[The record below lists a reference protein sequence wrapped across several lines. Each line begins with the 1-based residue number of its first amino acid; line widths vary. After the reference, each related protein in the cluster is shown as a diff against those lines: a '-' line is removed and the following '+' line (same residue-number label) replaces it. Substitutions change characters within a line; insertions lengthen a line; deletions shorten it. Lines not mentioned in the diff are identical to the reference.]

1 MNPHPNH
8 QPFPDDALYLEAELE
23 AIRLRLAR
31 AECERALGEAIDTAI
46 DGDEVPRRR
55 GSIRDL
61 RAMAAGLRAQEL
73 AARSEIEARLTAQRS
88 NPSVCKLGMEA
99 LADEFDLSPSER
111 LLLVACC
118 APALGTGVADRM
130 VSSLSRTYCGAHS
143 AADLVR
149 VLGPSTI
156 HEWLAVRRH
165 FQPEGKLFKSGLLVL
180 DPCRGPATSASIWQ
194 AEVQMPLSTF
204 ARIVGDPTIMSE
216 AGTDDDEVER

>member
-8 QPFPDDALYLEAELE
+8 QPFSDNASFLEAELE
-23 AIRLRLAR
+23 ALRLRLAR
-31 AECERALGEAIDTAI
+31 SECEQALGEAIDTAI
-46 DGDEVPRRR
+46 DGDESPRRG

-61 RAMAAGLRAQEL
+61 RAKAAGLRAREV
-73 AARSEIEARLTAQRS
+73 AARSEIEARLATHHRT
-88 NPSVCKLGMEA
+88 PSAPVLGLEA
-99 LADEFDLSPSER
+99 LSAEHDLSPKER

-118 APALGTGVADRM
+118 APALGAGVADRV
-130 VSSLSRTYCGAHS
+130 VSSISSTYCGAHS
-143 AADLVR
+143 VADLVR
-149 VLGPSTI
+149 VLGPTTI